1 MSGNVNNNPQFEL
14 NFGKKI
20 GEIKKNDGG
29 VQKAAFGDDNTS
41 QSIFT
46 KYDADQNG
54 ILDQTE
60 MSKLYN
66 DLITT
71 ASNDK
76 KMSKNEAKKF
86 LKENG
91 IKYEGQARD
100 AIAKFLNAIGSDKD
114 NIQSATQ
121 NSRGVSVTYKDGTV
135 ETYATLVSTDGKT
148 KRSYLS
154 ERKFTDAQGLHEV
167 QFIVDGKT
175 KTSEKVIKDGI
186 TTITNF
192 EKDGTTPKK
201 VVVTDATGNIITTN
215 YQNGKIAS
223 KTVVNGDTTTEYDA
237 QNRPIREIKGDEVTT
252 SEYDE
257 TSGKLKSET
266 IIRGSEKSVLDYN
279 NNGNKIKNSS
289 YENGILKMVEEYN
302 ETEVTKRTIY
312 LSPTRQ
318 HIMKDDKYILQEN
331 GISVTL
337 EYDEAGHL
345 ISYPKEGE
353 NFAAT
358 AKRLGVSDDK
368 MDEFKQLNSAACNRS
383 HGGWFKL
390 GEKVIL
396 PEGMEEVLKLDGYE
410 VDKQAEVAKF
420 KQKTASTT
428 TAATKANTA
437 ATAAESTTN
446 TTEAASTSTSN
457 SNKTNAPDAKQHI
470 QLAAAE
476 LTEAK
481 NMTPAEKAQAIYTGK
496 KDSDKG
502 NYAGINLSGE
512 QRWIEVTAYDDNEY
526 YVVFSTGN
534 TGEKNWGEVL
544 YIYGFDGKCKGIY
557 CGNDNT
563 NVWTEN
569 TDKKSQQAAA
579 SALNMVKEIFGE
591 KFPVA
596 PKIEQAAKK
605 IYGQE

>member
-1 MSGNVNNNPQFEL
+1 MSGNVNNNPKLEL

-46 KYDADQNG
+46 KYDADKNG

-66 DLITT
+66 DLLST
-71 ASNDK
+71 AGNDK
-76 KMSKNEAKKF
+76 EMSKNEAKKF
-86 LKENG
+86 LQNNG
-91 IKYEGQARD
+91 IKYEGTARD
-100 AIAKFLNAIGSDKD
+100 AIAKFLNAIGGDKD

-121 NSRGVSVTYKDGTV
+121 NDKGVSVTYKDGTT
-135 ETYATLVSTDGKT
+135 ETYTTLVSTDGQT

-154 ERKFTDAQGLHEV
+154 ERKFTDAQGLHEI
-167 QFIVDGKT
+167 QFLVDGKT
-175 KTSEKVIKDGI
+175 KTSEKVVKDG
-186 TTITNF
+186 TTTTTNF
-192 EKDGTTPKK
+192 EKDGTTPKN
-201 VVVTDATGNIITTN
+201 VVVTDAAGNTVTTN
-215 YQNGKIAS
+215 YQNGKMTS
-223 KTVVNGDTTTEYDA
+223 KTVVNGDSTTEYDA
-237 QNRPIREIKGDEVTT
+237 QNRPIKKIEGNQVTT

-266 IIRGSEKSVLDYN
+266 IIRGSEKSVLDYD

-318 HIMKDDKYILQEN
+318 HIMKDDKYTLQEN

-358 AKRLGVSDDK
+358 AKRLGVPDDK
-368 MDEFKQLNSAACNRS
+368 MEEFKQLNSAACNRS

-396 PEGMEEVLKLDGYE
+396 PEGMEEFLKLDGYE
-410 VDKQAEVAKF
+410 VNKQAEAAKY

-428 TAATKANTA
+428 TAATKANTTA
-437 ATAAESTTN
+437 ATTSTTN
-446 TTEAASTSTSN
+446 TAATTNTSKPNSSQTSALDV
-457 SNKTNAPDAKQHI
+457 KEQI
-470 QLAAAE
+470 QLAQEA
-476 LTEAK
+476 LKEAK
-481 NMTPAEKAQAIYTGK
+481 NMNMMPAQKAQAIYTGK
-496 KDSDKG
+496 EDNY

-512 QRWIEVTAYDDNEY
+512 QRRIEVYADDDAYS
-526 YVVFSTGN
+526 VGISAGN
-534 TGEKNWGEVL
+534 TKI
-544 YIYGFDGKCKGIY
+544 IYVFDFDGKCTGIY
-557 CGNDNT
+557 YSNDNT
-563 NVWTEN
+563 AEWSDNIIN
-569 TDKKSQQAAA
+569 NIDKESRYVAAG
-579 SALNMVKEIFGE
+579 ALNMAKEIFG
-591 KFPVA
+591 KNFPVA